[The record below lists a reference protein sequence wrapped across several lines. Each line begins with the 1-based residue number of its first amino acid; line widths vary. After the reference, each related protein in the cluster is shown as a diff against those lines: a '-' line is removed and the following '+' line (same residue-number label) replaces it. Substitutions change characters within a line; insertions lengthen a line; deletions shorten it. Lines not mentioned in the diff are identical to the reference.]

1 MPGDIVRKSSG
12 GQAGI
17 IKSIEKQLSLSGT
30 LTGEP
35 LGGWFNADSVI
46 GYELILLGDHVIYGD
61 WVGIVEDC
69 MKFGRIRTRSGDGT
83 LGLMSIADVSS
94 ISPYLTVGAPATVRS
109 SRSI

>member
-1 MPGDIVRKSSG
+1 MAGDIVRKSSG

-17 IKSIEKQLSLSGT
+17 IKSIGKQLSLSGT

-109 SRSI
+109 SRSL